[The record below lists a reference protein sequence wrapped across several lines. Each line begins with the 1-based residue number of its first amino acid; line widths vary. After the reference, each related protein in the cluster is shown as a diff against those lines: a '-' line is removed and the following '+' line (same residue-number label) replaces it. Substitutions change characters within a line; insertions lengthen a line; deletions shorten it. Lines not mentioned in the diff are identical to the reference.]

1 MKFGF
6 KCLPTFTSIHT
17 THVLLFMYLMEEKTD
32 AIWLYST
39 ILSSLGII
47 FKHFFS
53 QVKHVGKNNASQ
65 E

>member
-39 ILSSLGII
+39 ILSSLGFI
-47 FKHFFS
+47 FKHFFP
-53 QVKHVGKNNASQ
+53 KWNMWEKNNASQ